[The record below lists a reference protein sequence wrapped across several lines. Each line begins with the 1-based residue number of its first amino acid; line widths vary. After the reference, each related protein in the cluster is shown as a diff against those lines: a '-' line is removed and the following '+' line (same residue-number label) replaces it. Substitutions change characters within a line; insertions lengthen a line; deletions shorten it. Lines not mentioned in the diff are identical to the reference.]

1 MESVNKKTE
10 LVFIPVPGMG
20 HLVPTLEMAKVLIAR
35 DEHLVIT
42 VLVIK
47 LPSDNMLSSYIESVS
62 TNPNYNSQMKFI
74 ELPQYESILQSITNT
89 TFITFLSSQKPQ
101 VRNSVIE
108 ILNSGSNRLAG
119 LVIDMMCTA
128 MIDVANEFGLPTYV
142 FYTSGAAMLGL
153 QLHLQTLRDDF
164 NQDVTEYKDDP
175 EAELSVTT
183 YGNPF
188 PAKCLPS
195 IAFDKDGGSTMY
207 LDLSKR
213 LREAK
218 AILVNTFSEF
228 ESHAVKSLSL
238 DEKIPLV
245 YPVGPLL
252 NLDNDHGNN
261 QDSSQ
266 HQTII
271 NWLDDQP
278 DSSVVYLCFGSLGS
292 FNEEQIKEIAYAL
305 EKSGCRFLWSLKKP
319 LAKDTFFPA
328 AYDNP
333 EDVLPE
339 GFLQRTEAIG
349 KVIGW
354 APQVAILSHDAVG
367 GFVSHCGWNLTL
379 ESIWF
384 GVPLATWPIYSEQ
397 QANAFQ
403 LVKDL
408 EIAVE
413 IKMDYRKDLRGTESN
428 VIVKAEEIEKAIK
441 QLIDP
446 ENEIRL
452 KVKDMKEKS
461 RLALKECGSS
471 YNSVGHFIE
480 QVMDKT
486 K

>member
-1 MESVNKKTE
+1 MEPVNKKTE

-35 DEHLVIT
+35 DEHLIIT

-47 LPSDNMLSSYIESVS
+47 LPSDNKLSSYIESVL

-74 ELPQYESILQSITNT
+74 QLPQDESILQSITNT
-89 TFITFLSSQKPQ
+89 TFITFLSSHKPQ

-153 QLHLQTLRDDF
+153 LLHLQ
-164 NQDVTEYKDDP
+164 NVTEYKDDP

-218 AILVNTFSEF
+218 AILVNSFLEF
-228 ESHAVKSLSL
+228 ESHAVKSLSF

-266 HQTII
+266 DQIII

-292 FNEEQIKEIAYAL
+292 FSEEQIKEIAYAL
-305 EKSGCRFLWSLKKP
+305 ENSGCRFLWSLKKP

-339 GFLQRTEAIG
+339 GFLQRMEAIG
-349 KVIGW
+349 KVTGW
-354 APQVAILSHDAVG
+354 ASQVAILSHDAVG
-367 GFVSHCGWNLTL
+367 GFVSHCGWNSTV

-384 GVPLATWPIYSEQ
+384 GVPLAAWPIYSEQ

-441 QLIDP
+441 QLMEP

-461 RLALKECGSS
+461 RLTLKEGGSS
-471 YNSVGHFIE
+471 YNSIGHFIE

-486 K
+486 N